1 MAILHH
7 QYGADVIKPFIRI
20 FPRRRLGIC
29 LFNPRGVGVPR
40 AAWPGRHDRA
50 RLRRR
55 HRVPDRGVAPGQAQP
70 ARPILIG
77 TAGTRRPWAA
87 VAAATALNAPLGS
100 LYAFSV
106 FLQPLEALLGL
117 SRTDLALVFGLAS
130 VGFSAGM
137 NLAPYVYRLA
147 SNREAGRPAPP

>member
-1 MAILHH
+1 MI
-7 QYGADVIKPFIRI
+7 V
-20 FPRRRLGIC
+20 
-29 LFNPRGVGVPR
+29 
-40 AAWPGRHDRA
+40 
-50 RLRRR
+50 
-55 HRVPDRGVAPGQAQP
+55 
-70 ARPILIG
+70 
-77 TAGTRRPWAA
+77 TAGRRRPWAA

-137 NLAPYVYRLA
+137 NLAPTCIVSRRA
-147 SNREAGRPAPP
+147 RCSCCSAPP